1 MERTGALRK
10 SRLELFVALEHLGRR
25 ALGEL
30 ALDHFGVKLH
40 LLAPFRLR
48 DFGGRGD
55 TLGTHRLESAHV
67 ERARNIAER
76 SGPGIRLALDALDDP
91 LEHAHVL
98 AVAGP
103 EEFSGGV
110 LAEPVHEI
118 DARRL

>member
-25 ALGEL
+25 ALGER

-48 DFGGRGD
+48 DFGCRGD

-67 ERARNIAER
+67 ERARNIADR
-76 SGPGIRLALDALDDP
+76 SRPGSLLAPDAPHDPPETAPVRALPGPVQHTD
-91 LEHAHVL
+91 
-98 AVAGP
+98 
-103 EEFSGGV
+103 S
-110 LAEPVHEI
+110 
-118 DARRL
+118 